1 MPPHA
6 PSQAL
11 LAAAVLSS
19 GLALGVA
26 TPAPASAAP
35 GNGDDLDSGR
45 VVVPGNADRVT
56 VAAPAGQLVTGY
68 CVKSAGLKGTTGAP
82 EYVVLEK
89 PVASLSLKHTDGGNL
104 THYSLTLSPVAP
116 TPTPTPTPVPTP
128 EPTPEPTPVPT
139 PEPTPEPT
147 PVPTPEPTP
156 VPTPEPT
163 PTPTPVPTP
172 EPTPVPTPEPTPT
185 PVPTP
190 EPTPTG
196 PEFPPNP
203 PSSPHGFDWNWTYA
217 DPGCDA
223 LTVAYPSDIPS
234 GQANDVNVRFS
245 SSAGEFTL
253 NFHNNVG
260 TWAGTTRFAFDSH
273 PSWPAGLT
281 SYAVSWVQ
289 VGGTNYH
296 WQGSVKCVLSDDGDP
311 STLDVP
317 LGVTQV
323 DGFRTGKVK
332 IAKGRAASAD
342 AVTVSQVGAEALV
355 LQKRKRGSWV
365 RVKAVA
371 SSVAGAAKVT
381 FPRQKKRG
389 KVVYRLAVSGS
400 ESVTGAT
407 TRTVKVRA
415 R

>member
-1 MPPHA
+1 MTPHA
-6 PSQAL
+6 PSLAL

-35 GNGDDLDSGR
+35 GNCDDLDSGR
-45 VVVPGNADRVT
+45 VVVSGNADRVT

-116 TPTPTPTPVPTP
+116 TPT
-128 EPTPEPTPVPT
+128 
-139 PEPTPEPT
+139 
-147 PVPTPEPTP
+147 
-156 VPTPEPT
+156 PT

-260 TWAGTTRFAFDSH
+260 TWSGTTRFAFDSH